1 MPICAIKINRCLTAL
16 VIKAI
21 CDDITNN
28 IIRDT
33 ISDII
38 DDITCYTISNIKI
51 IIKSHH
57 WGGGIPVE
65 AEAVQTLFAWLVNR
79 VESGAGILLLSAIW
93 TPTAPSDPLNYCL
106 VTSEPLPFLPRG
118 PGSVGS
124 VSSSDSD
131 ITHV

>member
-1 MPICAIKINRCLTAL
+1 MISRSLSRAIGHIL
-16 VIKAI
+16 
-21 CDDITNN
+21 
-28 IIRDT
+28 
-33 ISDII
+33 
-38 DDITCYTISNIKI
+38 SN
-51 IIKSHH
+51 SGG
-57 WGGGIPVE
+57 GGGIPVE

-79 VESGAGILLLSAIW
+79 VKSGAGILLLSAIW

-106 VTSEPLPFLPRG
+106 VTSELLPFLPRG